1 MEMLWLFVVA
11 CGPVILG
18 LLIAYALMTRRRR
31 GPAERR
37 ATEEATA
44 RLYGTSTIAAL
55 QNADDRPSCPVG
67 AERRRQPR
75 GRQRSAIRNPA
86 RNPG

>member
-44 RLYGTSTIAAL
+44 RLYRDEHNRGAAK
-55 QNADDRPSCPVG
+55 
-67 AERRRQPR
+67 R
-75 GRQRSAIRNPA
+75 G
-86 RNPG
+86 